1 MQQLSTFVT
10 AAQDGDKDA
19 FGILVQHF
27 QGMAYTSAWSIL
39 GNAQLAEDVV
49 QEAFVE
55 AYLHLP
61 SLREPTAFPAWF
73 RRILLRQGDRFT
85 RGKQL
90 STLPLGS
97 ESGIDVAIDE
107 LDPAQIVENYEIQIT
122 VRQAIAALPEHER
135 VIIYLFYGTGYAL
148 KEIAEFLE
156 LPIGTVKKR
165 LFDARKH
172 LRDKLTYTMDAV
184 RSTMREQHQP
194 YEESFSTQLRLVIAA
209 RTGDI
214 DDALVL
220 LRRNP
225 MLVNARTTVN
235 SASLWH
241 KNLARPYGYTALHET
256 AKYGHIAFAS
266 LLLEYGAN
274 TNACTHLGVTPLH
287 EATSFHQDT
296 MVELLLAHGATPD
309 AASNC
314 GLTPLHW
321 AAMNGNIASATCL
334 LEYGAMPNAH
344 GQTGRTPLHWAAIK
358 GHIGVVQ
365 LLLNKGADATLCDEL
380 GRTPLAWARRREHQ
394 EVQTLLLDFVSHERI
409 KA

>member
-1 MQQLSTFVT
+1 MQQLSTLVT
-10 AAQDGDKDA
+10 AAQSGDKDA
-19 FGILVQHF
+19 FGILVQRF
-27 QGMAYTSAWSIL
+27 QGMAYTSAYSIL
-39 GNAQLAEDVV
+39 GNIQLAEDVV

-61 SLREPTAFPAWF
+61 SLREPVAFPGWF
-73 RRILLRQGDRFT
+73 RSILLRQGDRFT

-90 STLPLGS
+90 STLPLDG
-97 ESGIDVAIDE
+97 ESSIDIAIDE
-107 LDPAQIVENYEIQIT
+107 LDPAQIVESYEIQIT
-122 VRQAIAALPEHER
+122 VRRAIATLPEHER
-135 VIIYLFYGTGYAL
+135 VIIHLFYGTGYAL

-156 LPIGTVKKR
+156 LPISTVKKR

-172 LRDKLTYTMDAV
+172 LRDKLMYTMDAV
-184 RSTMREQHQP
+184 RNTVRERHLP

-225 MLVNARTTVN
+225 MLVNVRTTIN

-241 KNLARPYGYTALHET
+241 KNLVRPYGYTALHEA
-256 AKYGHIAFAS
+256 AKYGHLAFAS
-266 LLLEYGAN
+266 LLLEYGAHV
-274 TNACTHLGVTPLH
+274 NACTHTGLTPLH

-296 MVELLLAHGATPD
+296 MVELLLARGAIPD
-309 AASNC
+309 TASNC

-321 AAMNGNIASATCL
+321 AAMNGNTAIAACL
-334 LEYGAMPNAH
+334 LEYGAMPNVH
-344 GQTGRTPLHWAAIK
+344 GQSLRTPLHWAAIK
-358 GHIGVVQ
+358 GHIEVVL
-365 LLLNKGADATLCDEL
+365 LLLNRGADATHCDEL

-409 KA
+409 GA